1 MSSNTSTVTES
12 ARRNTTAV
20 DKTTAAVRGLIASGD
35 VDGGSVDGGGDLT
48 NPDSR
53 TSAASEATK
62 TPLLGPRRFV
72 SAKAR

>member
-1 MSSNTSTVTES
+1 MSSNTSTVTDN
-12 ARRNTTAV
+12 ARRNTPAV

-53 TSAASEATK
+53 TSAEATR